1 MECVRICKIR
11 SCFTLREKSCG
22 DGRHGPHYLGG
33 KNFRAALSRGMAK
46 FQGFSPII
54 FFPNIKLASLM
65 VALVDALKL
74 RRVSQ
79 N

>member
-1 MECVRICKIR
+1 M
-11 SCFTLREKSCG
+11 TLR
-22 DGRHGPHYLGG
+22 GRVVINVGR
-33 KNFRAALSRGMAK
+33 KIFRAAISRAMAK

>member
-1 MECVRICKIR
+1 MRK
-11 SCFTLREKSCG
+11 KSCG
-22 DGRHGPHYLGG
+22 DVPNAPHYLG
-33 KNFRAALSRGMAK
+33 KNKFRAALSRAMAK

-54 FFPNIKLASLM
+54 FFSNIKLASLM